1 LPPPAPGSRHAGDH
15 FGPKPSGL
23 CLPVGTTGPTAILTD
38 WQTADVAGDGDK
50 PSVLQGTRNVE
61 ALLADDARWY
71 RAPELDTA
79 AQPDYVRADVFSL
92 GAITYALLAGG
103 FPANG
108 PASLRGRLNS
118 EGGLRLAG
126 SQAGV
131 PAALADLVYQATR
144 ADAAQRIP
152 DVDTFAALLHAATEA
167 VPAAVPDRS
176 RSSTPSVPPEL
187 PALAPG
193 DIVAGRW
200 RVIRELGSGFTARA
214 LLVQG
219 ISAGSTR
226 HVLKVARDPDDDI
239 RVREEA
245 AILAGLDHPSIVRL
259 VDGPIT
265 VGERAA
271 LVTEQAGETTL
282 SALIR
287 RGPLSPDLLETLG
300 DNLLDAAPYLAARGV
315 YHRDIKPANAGMR
328 RSPERS
334 RAVLFDFSH
343 ANVPLDGIEAGT
355 VGHQD
360 PFLSRAP
367 LPGLPHRPVW
377 DPAAELYAVAA
388 TLFEMAARTC
398 PRYGDGMSDPQ
409 AVPDEAT
416 IGEDMFAGMPR
427 WQQKELT
434 EFSGVRCAGTRETT
448 FPASPR
454 CAPHGQRSSTEKT
467 RNPDQPPAAVRAR
480 QQRHAGHA
488 CRHLRPCREA
498 TSSQSGIATI
508 CDVVVWLV
516 GLGAVICL
524 WRPSSTA
531 FSLGLR
537 ENRRLPPGGPH
548 GPYGPW

>member
-187 PALAPG
+187 PAFAPG

-219 ISAGSTR
+219 ISAGGTR
-226 HVLKVARDPDDDI
+226 HVLKVARSGRRHQGTGRGGNPGRAGSSVHRAPCRRPDHRGREGSPGDRAGGRDD
-239 RVREEA
+239 A
-245 AILAGLDHPSIVRL
+245 
-259 VDGPIT
+259 
-265 VGERAA
+265 ERAD
-271 LVTEQAGETTL
+271 TQ
-282 SALIR
+282 
-287 RGPLSPDLLETLG
+287 GP
-300 DNLLDAAPYLAARGV
+300 
-315 YHRDIKPANAGMR
+315 
-328 RSPERS
+328 
-334 RAVLFDFSH
+334 
-343 ANVPLDGIEAGT
+343 
-355 VGHQD
+355 
-360 PFLSRAP
+360 
-367 LPGLPHRPVW
+367 
-377 DPAAELYAVAA
+377 AE
-388 TLFEMAARTC
+388 
-398 PRYGDGMSDPQ
+398 P
-409 AVPDEAT
+409 
-416 IGEDMFAGMPR
+416 
-427 WQQKELT
+427 
-434 EFSGVRCAGTRETT
+434 
-448 FPASPR
+448 
-454 CAPHGQRSSTEKT
+454 
-467 RNPDQPPAAVRAR
+467 
-480 QQRHAGHA
+480 
-488 CRHLRPCREA
+488 
-498 TSSQSGIATI
+498 
-508 CDVVVWLV
+508 
-516 GLGAVICL
+516 
-524 WRPSSTA
+524 
-531 FSLGLR
+531 
-537 ENRRLPPGGPH
+537 
-548 GPYGPW
+548 